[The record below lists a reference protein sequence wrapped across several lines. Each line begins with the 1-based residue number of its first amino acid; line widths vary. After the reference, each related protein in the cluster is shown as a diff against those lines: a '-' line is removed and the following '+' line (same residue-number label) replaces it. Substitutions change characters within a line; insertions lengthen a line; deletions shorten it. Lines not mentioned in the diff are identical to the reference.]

1 MGFFWV
7 VWCLLAC
14 FVPVR
19 STPRHFLFVV
29 SCWSLIMG
37 ERTNYSWM
45 ACVRIYAGWGIGDPT
60 GADCLWTRRLAA
72 TSRTSAWR
80 SLIPHLVINPST
92 MAARTSSSLWV
103 LLPNFSPCRWTQRW
117 WWSSSWHDHRN
128 RSVDHDLKSLNSQ
141 QKAESVTVVVGLN
154 RRECRWMERFT
165 TTKLWRNQWRNTI
178 TTPTAIA
185 KSSLIWWAPC
195 PDHDGYK
202 RKSTSWTQ
210 VGICIAVVVGHLTM
224 KFLLGFFLC
233 TTWICFEIDWRCE
246 VLFCFVCKRN
256 RRSWTWLMMTIL
268 VWGCG
273 RGSSGHAGRNV
284 LVCACGFTRQVLHRR
299 ARPNRHYPT
308 LPWLG
313 KRRYMHT
320 TKLLLTPNSSNAC
333 VHACMHH
340 DLQACSKQDQ
350 FLLTSKWFAWIL
362 RLASCWQHIH
372 LVLTCLC
379 WFLHLLLGAG
389 AVYFASEM
397 KALKDDCE
405 RFEIFP
411 PGHIYSS
418 KSGKVS
424 SLLLAMYPQ
433 N

>member
-1 MGFFWV
+1 
-7 VWCLLAC
+7 
-14 FVPVR
+14 
-19 STPRHFLFVV
+19 
-29 SCWSLIMG
+29 
-37 ERTNYSWM
+37 M
-45 ACVRIYAGWGIGDPT
+45 A
-60 GADCLWTRRLAA
+60 
-72 TSRTSAWR
+72 
-80 SLIPHLVINPST
+80 
-92 MAARTSSSLWV
+92 
-103 LLPNFSPCRWTQRW
+103 
-117 WWSSSWHDHRN
+117 WSSPTCSSN

-141 QKAESVTVVVGLN
+141 QKAESVAVVFGLN

-202 RKSTSWTQ
+202 TKNTSWTK
-210 VGICIAVVVGHLTM
+210 VGICIALVVVHLMM

-273 RGSSGHAGRNV
+273 RGSSGHARRNV

-333 VHACMHH
+333 VHPCMHH

-362 RLASCWQHIH
+362 RLASCWQHID
-372 LVLTCLC
+372 LVLTCVC
-379 WFLHLLLGAG
+379 WILHLLLGAG

-424 SLLLAMYPQ
+424 SLVLAMYPQ